1 MPVSKEQGGAMQI
14 AIIGG
19 GASGVLA
26 AVALLRDATAADQIT
41 HIEPNAVGTGI
52 AYATTNERLLLN
64 VRAYNMSAYADQPG
78 HFVAWLDQVHPGN
91 DADAFV
97 PRRWYAVYLRETLA
111 QAIVASAGQYQH
123 LPTLVTDIVPRP
135 HGAQVMLADGTTIA
149 ADEVILAIG
158 HNISANPLARWIPDS
173 ARIIPGYDWQ
183 RIATDIPADAPVIII
198 GTGLTMVDSVLML
211 LANGHRGSITAYSRR
226 GHVPRSHV
234 ARATALAPFS
244 QADGVRPLSELL
256 RDFRRAVADAAT
268 AGIPWQAVVDSLRPH
283 TQGLWQQF
291 GTTTQRRFVRHLR
304 AYWDIHRHR
313 IAPAVAAQLDRARQ
327 TGQLRIMTGRASAAQ
342 MLPDAIAITLRTG
355 AGSAQLTAAYI
366 INCTGP
372 STDFGELDAPLIV
385 ALRNRGLLNP
395 DALRLGI
402 ANGIDAR
409 LLDRTGQTIPWL
421 WTIGPLRK
429 GLLWECIAIP
439 DIRIEA
445 RVLAADVLAAAHHHM
460 AGA

>member
-1 MPVSKEQGGAMQI
+1 MQI

-26 AVALLRDATAADQIT
+26 AVALLRNATAADRIIQ
-41 HIEPNAVGTGI
+41 IEPATIGTGI
-52 AYATTNERLLLN
+52 AYATTDERLLLN
-64 VRAYNMSAYADQPG
+64 VRAYNMSADADQPG
-78 HFVAWLDQVHPGN
+78 HFVTWLAQVHPGN

-97 PRRWYAVYLRETLA
+97 PRSWYAVYLRETLA
-111 QAIVASAGQYQH
+111 QAIAASAGTYQH
-123 LPTLVTDIVPRP
+123 RATLVTDIVPRP
-135 HGAQVMLADGTTIA
+135 HGAQVMLADGTAIA

-158 HNISANPLARWIPDS
+158 HNTPANPLARWIPDA
-173 ARIIPGYDWQ
+173 ARIIPGYDWH
-183 RIATDIPADAPVIII
+183 RIATDIPADAPVVII

-226 GHVPRSHV
+226 GYAPRSHV
-234 ARATALAPFS
+234 SRAIAPAPFS
-244 QADGVRPLSELL
+244 RADGARPLSALL
-256 RDFRRAVADAAT
+256 REFRRAVADAAT
-268 AGIPWQAVVDSLRPH
+268 AGVPWQAVVDSLRPH

-291 GTTTQRRFVRHLR
+291 GTSTQRRFLRHLR

-313 IAPAVAAQLDRARQ
+313 IAPAVAEQLDRARQ
-327 TGQLRIMTGRASAAQ
+327 AGQLRIMTGRASAAQ
-342 MLPDAIAITLRTG
+342 MLPDAITVTLRTG
-355 AGSAQLTAAYI
+355 AGTEQLTAAYI

-439 DIRIEA
+439 DIRTEA
-445 RVLAADVLAAAHHHM
+445 RLLAADILAAAHHHE

>member
-1 MPVSKEQGGAMQI
+1 MQI

-26 AVALLRDATAADQIT
+26 AVALLRNATAADRIT
-41 HIEPNAVGTGI
+41 HIEPTAVGTGI
-52 AYATTNERLLLN
+52 AYATTDERLLLN
-64 VRAYNMSAYADQPG
+64 VRAYNMSAYADQPD
-78 HFVAWLDQVHPGN
+78 HFVAWLVQVHPGN

-97 PRRWYAVYLRETLA
+97 PRSWYAVYLRETLA
-111 QAIVASAGQYQH
+111 QAIAASAGQYQH
-123 LPTLVTDIVPRP
+123 LPTLVTDIVPRL
-135 HGAQVMLADGTTIA
+135 HGAQVMLADGTAIA

-158 HNISANPLARWIPDS
+158 YHTSANPLARWIPDS

-183 RIATDIPADAPVIII
+183 RIATEIPADAPVVII

-226 GHVPRSHV
+226 GYVPRSHV
-234 ARATALAPFS
+234 ARATAPAPFS
-244 QADGVRPLSELL
+244 RADGVRPLSELL
-256 RDFRRAVADAAT
+256 RDFRRAVADAAL
-268 AGIPWQAVVDSLRPH
+268 AGVPWQAVVDSLRPH

-327 TGQLRIMTGRASAAQ
+327 TGQLRIMAGRARAAQ
-342 MLPDAIAITLRTG
+342 MLPDAISVTLRTG
-355 AGSAQLTAAYI
+355 AGSEQLTAAYI

-372 STDFGELDAPLIV
+372 STDFGELSAPLIV
-385 ALRNRGLLNP
+385 AMRNRGLLNA

-402 ANGIDAR
+402 ANGVDAR
-409 LLDRTGQTIPWL
+409 LLDNSGQTIPWL

-439 DIRIEA
+439 DIRTEA
-445 RVLAADVLAAAHHHM
+445 RVLATDVLAATHARG
-460 AGA
+460 GA

>member
-1 MPVSKEQGGAMQI
+1 MQI

-26 AVALLRDATAADQIT
+26 AVALLRNATAADHIT
-41 HIEPNAVGTGI
+41 HIEPTAVGTGI
-52 AYATTNERLLLN
+52 AYATTDERLLLN
-64 VRAYNMSAYADQPG
+64 VRAYNMSAYADLPD
-78 HFVAWLDQVHPGN
+78 HFVAWLAQVHPGN
-91 DADAFV
+91 DPDAFV
-97 PRRWYAVYLRETLA
+97 PRSWYAVYLRETLA
-111 QAIVASAGQYQH
+111 QAIAASAGQYQH
-123 LPTLVTDIVPRP
+123 LPTLVIDIVPRP
-135 HGAQVMLADGTTIA
+135 HGAQVTLADGTAIA

-158 HNISANPLARWIPDS
+158 YHTSANPLARWIPAS

-183 RIATDIPADAPVIII
+183 RIATEIPADAPVVII

-226 GHVPRSHV
+226 GYAPQSHV
-234 ARATALAPFS
+234 ARVTAPAPFS
-244 QADGVRPLSELL
+244 RADGVRPLSDLL
-256 RDFRRAVADAAT
+256 RDFRRAVADAAI

-313 IAPAVAAQLDRARQ
+313 IAPAVAAQLERARQ
-327 TGQLRIMTGRASAAQ
+327 TGQLRIMAGRASAAQ
-342 MLPDAIAITLRTG
+342 MLPDAISVTLRTG

-372 STDFGELDAPLIV
+372 STDYGELDAPLIV
-385 ALRNRGLLNP
+385 AMRNRGLLIP
-395 DALRLGI
+395 DAQRLGI
-402 ANGIDAR
+402 ANGVDAR
-409 LLDRTGQTIPWL
+409 LLDTSGQTIPWL

-439 DIRIEA
+439 DIRTEA
-445 RVLAADVLAAAHHHM
+445 RVLAADVLAATHRRG
-460 AGA
+460 GA

>member
-1 MPVSKEQGGAMQI
+1 MQI

-26 AVALLRDATAADQIT
+26 AVALLRNATAADRIIQ
-41 HIEPNAVGTGI
+41 IEPAAIGAGI
-52 AYATTNERLLLN
+52 AYATTDERLLLN

-78 HFVAWLDQVHPGN
+78 HFVAWLDQAHPGN

-97 PRRWYAVYLRETLA
+97 PRSWYAVYLRETLA
-111 QAIVASAGQYQH
+111 QAIAASAGQYQH
-123 LPTLVTDIVPRP
+123 LQTLVTDIVPRL
-135 HGAQVMLADGTTIA
+135 HGAQLMLADGTAIA

-158 HNISANPLARWIPDS
+158 HNTPANPLARWIPES
-173 ARIIPGYDWQ
+173 TRIIPGYDWK
-183 RIATDIPADAPVIII
+183 RIATDIPADAPVVII

-211 LANGHRGSITAYSRR
+211 LATGHRGSITAYSRR

-234 ARATALAPFS
+234 ARATAPAPFS
-244 QADGVRPLSELL
+244 RADGGRPLSDLL
-256 RDFRRAVADAAT
+256 RDFRRAVADAAA
-268 AGIPWQAVVDSLRPH
+268 AGVPWQAVVDSLRPH

-313 IAPAVAAQLDRARQ
+313 IAPSVAAQLDRARQ
-327 TGQLRIMTGRASAAQ
+327 TGQLRIVTGRASAAQ
-342 MLPDAIAITLRTG
+342 MVPDAISVTLRTS
-355 AGSAQLTAAYI
+355 AGSEQLTAAYI

-372 STDFGELDAPLIV
+372 STDYGELSAPLIV

-402 ANGIDAR
+402 ANDVDAR

-421 WTIGPLRK
+421 WTIGPLRR

-439 DIRIEA
+439 DIRTEA
-445 RVLAADVLAAAHHHM
+445 RALAIEVLAA
-460 AGA
+460 GAPTR

>member
-1 MPVSKEQGGAMQI
+1 MQVV
-14 AIIGG
+14 IIGG

-26 AVALLRDATAADQIT
+26 AVALLRNATAADRIIQ
-41 HIEPNAVGTGI
+41 IEPAAIGAGI
-52 AYATTNERLLLN
+52 AYATTDERLLLN

-78 HFVAWLDQVHPGN
+78 HFVAWLAQAHPGN

-97 PRRWYAVYLRETLA
+97 PRSWYAVYLRETLA
-111 QAIVASAGQYQH
+111 QAIAASAAQYQH
-123 LPTLVTDIVPRP
+123 RATQVADLVPRP
-135 HGAQVMLADGTTIA
+135 HGAHVMLADGTIIA

-158 HNISANPLARWIPDS
+158 HNTPANPLARWIPDS
-173 ARIIPGYDWQ
+173 ARIIAGYDWQ
-183 RIATDIPADAPVIII
+183 RIATDIPADAPVVII

-226 GHVPRSHV
+226 GYVPQRHV
-234 ARATALAPFS
+234 ARATAPAPFS
-244 QADGVRPLSELL
+244 RADGVRPLSELL

-291 GTTTQRRFVRHLR
+291 GTTTQRRFMRHLR

-342 MLPDAIAITLRTG
+342 MVPDAISVTLRTG
-355 AGSAQLTAAYI
+355 AGSVQLTAAYI

-439 DIRIEA
+439 DIRTEA
-445 RVLAADVLAAAHHHM
+445 RVLAADVLAAAHHHV